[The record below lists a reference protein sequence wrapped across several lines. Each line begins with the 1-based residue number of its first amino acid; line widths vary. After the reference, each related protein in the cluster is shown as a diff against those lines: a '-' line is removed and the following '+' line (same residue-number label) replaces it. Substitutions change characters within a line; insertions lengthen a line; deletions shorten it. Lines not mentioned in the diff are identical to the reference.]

1 MVAAPD
7 DGNGETCTRMARRE
21 TRHERRPRVHQLQ
34 CVQCGCASGL
44 YAIGWRGYLAVDP
57 ELGEAPE
64 LAFFCPTCAE
74 QEFDAPRRDRRD

>member
-1 MVAAPD
+1 M
-7 DGNGETCTRMARRE
+7 
-21 TRHERRPRVHQLQ
+21 H

-57 ELGEAPE
+57 ELGESPE

-74 QEFDAPRRDRRD
+74 REFDAPRRDRRA